1 MKKVLAIMVT
11 SAALVFGAQ
20 AYASQWYPV
29 KSITCGTVAELA
41 TSRTEY
47 EMGLLAATL
56 YMRGMIRGAVDGSGG
71 DGRNRRFG
79 PIHARGNKVSH
90 LLVPLLAREGLG
102 RDTQSALD
110 GRVRATPEQLG
121 DQCSVAAAGGAHKE
135 RASVEEAARA
145 GSIDGVW
152 VDI

>member
-11 SAALVFGAQ
+11 SAALGFGAQ

-56 YMRGMIRGAVDGSGG
+56 YMRGMIRGAVDGWDPNRTRVKEGILDSWLPAIIRACE
-71 DGRNRRFG
+71 GRPRRLLWR
-79 PIHARGNKVSH
+79 IARD
-90 LLVPLLAREGLG
+90 LR
-102 RDTQSALD
+102 
-110 GRVRATPEQLG
+110 
-121 DQCSVAAAGGAHKE
+121 
-135 RASVEEAARA
+135 
-145 GSIDGVW
+145 
-152 VDI
+152 